1 MEEIINITNNKFH
14 AKENSIIRI
23 NTENAVLNITTKKLN
38 IINNEFISKVG
49 DATFISNPNGKTN
62 IGSNVTEEINID
74 NNKLEGPNVYLFSGS
89 HINTKVINIT
99 NNYFKATSG
108 ESCLAFEGVKF
119 SENVEVLNIYK
130 NTSESNTASHII
142 HAWGSINAK
151 KIIIKENVMTPVV
164 SLDGDARKY
173 ASVIYIK
180 SGTRVTVNFK
190 GENPYFEISGNKST
204 YDSDAIG
211 ITMVNDA
218 HFSFS
223 NNSVNPTTIV
233 INNDIRSTGTKK
245 SVINFTKK
253 VTNPGNFDVKLEK
266 NTIETN
272 TLIIDNNVNLLLTTN
287 SKLIGFGN
295 SKIEILDD
303 NILNIEFDMAR
314 SKIEYDKIYD
324 LVYGFDNLKE
334 LIDTNRIRFNNG
346 RDIELII
353 KGVPTSAKLELD
365 ESRNSIFFTMKRPN
379 EFIDS
384 DIRNDMEDD
393 LILSEEFFEAIEA
406 IIEQN
411 YYSSNSNE
419 TVTKIAEVLNNDD
432 YINTETPSNLIKD
445 ILSSETKDI
454 IFETNSVIIETTS
467 NVVSGRLNNS
477 TIASSE
483 ETLLAAF
490 DDYNSNYR
498 YRRYNYNF
506 EIWSKVFY
514 NYNINFHNDKR
525 IHTISITLG
534 GEYAWMNDRYKIGL
548 AYTFNNGNIN
558 EYIGHG
564 ISLYAKIN
572 DIVKQI
578 NGFVDIIFMY
588 NRLNADI
595 NKNNSKV
602 ININHKYSAD
612 IISINFTFGS
622 KFDISKVDILV
633 PKIFIGYNY
642 ISRNSYK
649 SILDIDIDKVSVGI
663 FTTPSIG
670 LDYERIINDNLSVI
684 FSANFKNNIIINNNY
699 DDNISYINGN
709 KVYTINNKNVDE
721 FDIEL
726 SLGLKY
732 NPRNNIEISTYT
744 YTSYSTNNYM
754 NIGVG
759 IEGKWK

>member
-1 MEEIINITNNKFH
+1 M
-14 AKENSIIRI
+14 
-23 NTENAVLNITTKKLN
+23 
-38 IINNEFISKVG
+38 
-49 DATFISNPNGKTN
+49 
-62 IGSNVTEEINID
+62 
-74 NNKLEGPNVYLFSGS
+74 
-89 HINTKVINIT
+89 
-99 NNYFKATSG
+99 
-108 ESCLAFEGVKF
+108 
-119 SENVEVLNIYK
+119 
-130 NTSESNTASHII
+130 
-142 HAWGSINAK
+142 
-151 KIIIKENVMTPVV
+151 IKYN
-164 SLDGDARKY
+164 
-173 ASVIYIK
+173 
-180 SGTRVTVNFK
+180 
-190 GENPYFEISGNKST
+190 
-204 YDSDAIG
+204 
-211 ITMVNDA
+211 
-218 HFSFS
+218 
-223 NNSVNPTTIV
+223 
-233 INNDIRSTGTKK
+233 
-245 SVINFTKK
+245 
-253 VTNPGNFDVKLEK
+253 
-266 NTIETN
+266 
-272 TLIIDNNVNLLLTTN
+272 
-287 SKLIGFGN
+287 
-295 SKIEILDD
+295 
-303 NILNIEFDMAR
+303 
-314 SKIEYDKIYD
+314 D

-353 KGVPTSAKLELD
+353 KGVPTSTKLELD

-467 NVVSGRLNNS
+467 SVVSSRLNNS

-498 YRRYNYNF
+498 YIRYNYNF

-525 IHTISITLG
+525 VHTISITLG

-622 KFDISKVDILV
+622 RFDISKVDILV

-670 LDYERIINDNLSVI
+670 LDYERIINDNLSIII

-699 DDNISYINGN
+699 DDNVSYINNN
-709 KVYTINNKNVDE
+709 KVYTINNKNIDE

-732 NPRNNIEISTYT
+732 NPRNNIEISTNT
-744 YTSYSTNNYM
+744 YTSYSTNNYI

-759 IEGKWK
+759 IEGKWKWR